1 MATVAAGKKAPAFE
15 LKNTEGQAV
24 SLAKGLANGPVLVA
38 FFKVSCPTCQFTFP
52 FLERLYQQLRD
63 QRVQIW
69 GVSQDDARQ
78 SLRFAKEFETSFPFL
93 IDEYPYEV
101 SRAYGIQ
108 YVPTLFLIS
117 PDGQVEFT
125 GDGFCKADLLE
136 IQRWLANHYR
146 VNLSPLFTPKDHVP
160 EFKPG

>member
-1 MATVAAGKKAPAFE
+1 MTPVAAGKKAPAFE
-15 LKNTEGQAV
+15 LKDTEGRSV
-24 SLAKGLANGPVLVA
+24 SLAQGLARGPVLVA

-63 QRVQIW
+63 RNVQIW
-69 GVSQDDARQ
+69 GISQDDARQ
-78 SLRFAKEFETSFPFL
+78 SLRFAKEFGTSFPYL
-93 IDEYPYEV
+93 IDEYPYAV
-101 SRAYGIQ
+101 SRAYGIK

-117 PDGQVEFT
+117 PEGQVEIT

-136 IQRWLANHYR
+136 IQNWFARHYQ
-146 VNLSPLFTPKDHVP
+146 VKLPPLFTPRDHVP

>member
-1 MATVAAGKKAPAFE
+1 MAVVAAGKKAPAFE
-15 LKNTEGQAV
+15 LKNTEGKPIA
-24 SLAKGLANGPVLVA
+24 LDRGLANGPVLVA

-52 FLERLYQQLRD
+52 FLERLHHQLRGK
-63 QRVQIW
+63 QVQIW
-69 GVSQDDARQ
+69 GISQDDARQ
-78 SLRFAKEFETSFPFL
+78 SQRFAREYGTTFPYL
-93 IDEYPYEV
+93 IDEYPFDV
-101 SRAYGIQ
+101 SRAYGIK

-136 IQRWLANHYR
+136 IQKWFSRHFQVEL
-146 VNLSPLFTPKDHVP
+146 PTLFTAKDHVP